1 MITALKK
8 VKKVAI
14 SVGALQSETKNAIL
28 CSLADILNENA
39 DKIILANSVDINIA
53 RENNMPE
60 SFIDRLS
67 LDKKRIEGMAEGLFQ
82 LADLHDCIGEELS
95 SWETA
100 EGLQIKKVRVPFGVV
115 AIIYEAR
122 PNVTI
127 DAFGLNLKSGN
138 CSVLRGS
145 KDAYNTNAILVKLCQ
160 KALEKHGVSVDAIY
174 LVEDLTR
181 EGATFL
187 MGQREYID
195 VLIPRGGAGLIK
207 NCVENSKIPVIE
219 TGTGNCHLYVHE
231 SADFDMAIE
240 ILKNAKL
247 QRVSVCNACES
258 LVVDASIAG
267 EFLPLAEKAL
277 KEGGVQIFGC
287 EKTCKIIDCDKATD
301 EDFFTEYVDYKI
313 SVKVVNDYVEAIEH
327 VNTHSTK
334 HSETIVAKDAIVA
347 NIFTSQVDSACVYHN
362 VSTRFTDGFMFG
374 FGAEIGISTQKLHAR
389 GPMGLAEITSY
400 KYIIEGNGEI
410 RK

>member
-1 MITALKK
+1 MVEALKK
-8 VKKVAI
+8 VKAEQTAM
-14 SVGALQSETKNAIL
+14 SVLSSDKKNAIL
-28 CSLADILNENA
+28 LSLAEILNSNA
-39 DKIILANSVDINIA
+39 DEILNQNALDIQIA
-53 RENNMPE
+53 HRNKMTE

-67 LDKKRIEGMAEGLFQ
+67 LSVKRISDMAEGLVQ
-82 LADLHDCIGEELS
+82 LTKLNDSIGEVLQSWKTEDGLS
-95 SWETA
+95 
-100 EGLQIKKVRVPFGVV
+100 IKKVRVSFGVV

-160 KALEKHGVSVDAIY
+160 KALDLHNVSKNAIY
-174 LVEDLTR
+174 LVKDLSR
-181 EGATFL
+181 EAATFL

-219 TGTGNCHLYVHE
+219 TGTGNCHLYVHKE
-231 SADFDMAIE
+231 ADFDMAIE

-258 LVVDASIAG
+258 LVVDRSIAE
-267 EFLPLAEKAL
+267 EFLPKAEQSL
-277 KEGGVQIFGC
+277 KEGGVKIFGC
-287 EKTCKIIDCDKATD
+287 DETCQIIQCERATV
-301 EDFFTEYVDYKI
+301 EDFYTEYVDYKI
-313 SVKVVNDYVEAIEH
+313 SIKLVEGLNEAITH
-327 VNTHSTK
+327 INTHSTK
-334 HSETIVAKDAIVA
+334 HSETIVTANNDVA
-347 NIFTSQVDSACVYHN
+347 NVFLAQIDSACVYHN

-389 GPMGLAEITSY
+389 GPMGLSEITSY

>member
-1 MITALKK
+1 MITELKK
-8 VKKVAI
+8 VKNVATAM
-14 SVGALQSETKNAIL
+14 GGLKSETKNEIL
-28 CSLADILNENA
+28 LSLADILIDSTNEIIAANA
-39 DKIILANSVDINIA
+39 IDIKLAK
-53 RENNMPE
+53 ENNMPE

-67 LDKKRIEGMAEGLFQ
+67 LNEKRISDMSEGLKQ
-82 LADLHDCIGEELS
+82 LANLQDCIGEVLS
-95 SWETA
+95 SHKTA
-100 EGLQIKKVRVPFGVV
+100 DGLNIKKVRVPFGVV

-145 KDAYNTNAILVKLCQ
+145 KDAYNTNAILVQMCQ
-160 KALEKHGVSVDAIY
+160 KALEAHGVSKDAIY
-174 LVEDLTR
+174 LVEDLSR
-181 EGATFL
+181 EAATFL

-231 SADFDMAIE
+231 SADFGMAIE

-258 LVVDASIAG
+258 LVVDKAIAAD
-267 EFLPLAEKAL
+267 FLPLAKAAL
-277 KEGGVQIFGC
+277 TEGGVQIFGC
-287 EKTCKIIDCDKATD
+287 EQTVKIIECDKASE

-313 SVKVVNDYVEAIEH
+313 SVKIVENIAEAIKH
-327 VNTHSTK
+327 VNIHSTK
-334 HSETIVAKDAIVA
+334 HSETIIATDKDVADM
-347 NIFTSQVDSACVYHN
+347 FTSQVDSACVYHN

>member
-1 MITALKK
+1 MIQSLKK
-8 VKKVAI
+8 VKAQQTAI
-14 SVGALQSETKNAIL
+14 GVLSSDKKNEIL
-28 CSLADILNENA
+28 TSLATILVNNTE
-39 DKIILANSVDINIA
+39 IILSKNNLDIQLANK
-53 RENNMPE
+53 NNMPA

-67 LDKKRIEGMAEGLFQ
+67 LSDSRIKAMAEGLLQ
-82 LADLHDCIGEELS
+82 LTDLKDCIGEVLD
-95 SWETA
+95 SWSTA
-100 EGLQIKKVRVPFGVV
+100 DGLDIKKIRVPFGVV

-145 KDAYNTNAILVKLCQ
+145 KDAYNTNAILVELCQ
-160 KALEKHGVSVDAIY
+160 EALNLHGVSKDAIY
-174 LVEDLTR
+174 LVEDLSR
-181 EGATFL
+181 DGATFL

-207 NCVENSKIPVIE
+207 NCVENSKVPVIE

-231 SADFDMAIE
+231 DADFDMAIE

-258 LVVDASIAG
+258 LVVDSSVAK
-267 EFLPLAEKAL
+267 EFIPKAQSAL
-277 KEGGVQIFGC
+277 CDGGVEIFGC
-287 EKTCKIIDCDKATD
+287 DKTCEIIKCSKATS

-313 SVKVVNDYVEAIEH
+313 SIKVIDGLTEAINH
-327 VNTHSTK
+327 INTHSTK
-334 HSETIVAKDAIVA
+334 HSETIVTNNKNA
-347 NIFTSQVDSACVYHN
+347 SQTFLSQIDSACVYHN

>member
-1 MITALKK
+1 MINALKK
-8 VKKVAI
+8 VKNVATEI
-14 SVGALQSETKNAIL
+14 GVLQSETKNAIL
-28 CSLADILNENA
+28 LSLADILKENA
-39 DKIILANSVDINIA
+39 DEIIAKNCNDIDLAVK
-53 RENNMPE
+53 NNMPK
-60 SFIDRLS
+60 SFVDRLS
-67 LDKKRIEGMAEGLFQ
+67 LDKKRIEDMAVGLVK
-82 LADLHDCIGEELS
+82 LAELGDCVGEVLDSWKTQDGLS
-95 SWETA
+95 
-100 EGLQIKKVRVPFGVV
+100 IKKVRVPFGVV

-127 DAFGLNLKSGN
+127 DAFGLNIKSGN

-160 KALEKHGVSVDAIY
+160 KALELNGISKDAIY

-187 MGQREYID
+187 MGQRRYID

-219 TGTGNCHLYVHE
+219 TGTGNCHLYVHK
-231 SADFDMAIE
+231 SANLDMAIE

-247 QRVSVCNACES
+247 QRGSVCNACES
-258 LVVDASIAG
+258 LVVDSKIADD
-267 EFLPLAEKAL
+267 FLPLAKTAL
-277 KEGGVQIFGC
+277 EDGGVKIFGC
-287 EKTCKIIDCDKATD
+287 EKTCEIIDVEKASE
-301 EDFFTEYVDYKI
+301 EDFYTEYVDYKI
-313 SVKVVNDYVEAIEH
+313 SIKIVDGEKEAISHINE
-327 VNTHSTK
+327 HSTK
-334 HSETIVAKDAIVA
+334 HSETIVAECKTAVSA
-347 NIFTSQVDSACVYHN
+347 FTSQIDSSCVYHN

-389 GPMGLAEITSY
+389 GPMGLCEITSY